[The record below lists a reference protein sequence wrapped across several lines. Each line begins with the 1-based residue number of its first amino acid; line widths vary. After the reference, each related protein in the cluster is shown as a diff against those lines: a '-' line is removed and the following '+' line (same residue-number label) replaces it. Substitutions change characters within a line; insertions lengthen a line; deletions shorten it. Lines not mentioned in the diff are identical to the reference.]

1 MTLRSVKLWYVC
13 FGAEEAFC
21 SKVAKAYR
29 PVLHEFEAGAE
40 VGQADV
46 AVHIQQDVVGLD
58 VPEGGHKKK
67 NKESVSRVFT
77 PKTRNQNRKLFALV
91 LWELGIE
98 NVHMCNTNTL

>member
-1 MTLRSVKLWYVC
+1 MKLWYVC
-13 FGAEEAFC
+13 FGAEEEFC

-58 VPEGGHKKK
+58 VPEGGQKKK
-67 NKESVSRVFT
+67 NKESVRCVLLQKQGT
-77 PKTRNQNRKLFALV
+77 KTGKREV
-91 LWELGIE
+91 ITCY
-98 NVHMCNTNTL
+98 H

>member
-1 MTLRSVKLWYVC
+1 MKLWYVC

-58 VPEGGHKKK
+58 VPEGGQKKK
-67 NKESVSRVFT
+67 DKESVSRVFT
-77 PKTRNQNRKLFALV
+77 PKTRNKNRKTGSNLHLCCRSC
-91 LWELGIE
+91 I
-98 NVHMCNTNTL
+98 